1 MFNIST
7 FQIETYIVIYSTVF
21 LIFQK
26 KHNFGKFVVLT
37 FEKTKDNNYIYY
49 MTLYSHNFEK
59 IKQIT
64 RNCYDEIIE
73 IQNGNA
79 IAVTIENMV
88 TFYEVSSFRTL
99 QEIQLQS
106 TSCFLSGHIFLLNEN
121 IVVFH
126 NYEQI
131 ALIDEYSLQLL
142 TIVENEINSLGAFSY
157 SDMYVLL

>member
-1 MFNIST
+1 
-7 FQIETYIVIYSTVF
+7 
-21 LIFQK
+21 
-26 KHNFGKFVVLT
+26 
-37 FEKTKDNNYIYY
+37 

-64 RNCYDEIIE
+64 RNCYDGIIE

-88 TFYEVSSFRTL
+88 TFYEVSSFRTI

-106 TSCFLSGHIFLLNEN
+106 TSCFFSGHIFLLNEN

-131 ALIDEYSLQLL
+131 TLIDEYSLQLL
-142 TIVENEINSLGAFSY
+142 TIVQNEINSLGAFSY
-157 SDMYVLL
+157 SDMYYYDENSSLYFCILDTTAKENVIKDE